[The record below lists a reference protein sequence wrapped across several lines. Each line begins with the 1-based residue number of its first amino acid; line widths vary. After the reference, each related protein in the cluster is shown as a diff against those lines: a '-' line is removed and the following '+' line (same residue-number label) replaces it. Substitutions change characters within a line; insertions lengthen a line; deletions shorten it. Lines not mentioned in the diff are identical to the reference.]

1 MAFGHIGGMP
11 VEETLPGLVAPI
23 AVYLAAGG
31 IAFRGARKRWMCGAP
46 AKRSWRRQGK

>member
-1 MAFGHIGGMP
+1 MALGHIGGMP

-31 IAFRGARKRWMCGAP
+31 IAFRAARKRRMSGAP
-46 AKRSWRRQGK
+46 VKRMRRRQGK